1 MEGEVFEGYGAN
13 LMELEGGEEGESG
26 GRVGVESLCRCF
38 RSMAMLR
45 WQVDAR
51 VIGIQLG
58 GCEAA
63 CVGFGLCDCHCGILL
78 YAEANSRRR

>member
-26 GRVGVESLCRCF
+26 GRVGVESLCCRLW
-38 RSMAMLR
+38 SMAMLR

-51 VIGIQLG
+51 VIGI
-58 GCEAA
+58 
-63 CVGFGLCDCHCGILL
+63 
-78 YAEANSRRR
+78 

>member
-26 GRVGVESLCRCF
+26 GRVGVESLCCRF
-38 RSMAMLR
+38 WSMAMLR

-51 VIGIQLG
+51 VIGIQLNSG
-58 GCEAA
+58 EAA
-63 CVGFGLCDCHCGILL
+63 SAWFGLCDCHCGVLL
-78 YAEANSRRR
+78 YAEANSRSK